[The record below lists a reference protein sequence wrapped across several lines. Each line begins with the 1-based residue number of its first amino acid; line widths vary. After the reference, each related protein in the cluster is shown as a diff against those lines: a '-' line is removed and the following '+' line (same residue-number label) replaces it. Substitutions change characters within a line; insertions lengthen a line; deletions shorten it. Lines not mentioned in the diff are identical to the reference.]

1 MDVELHA
8 TRVPYAALGV
18 VYLLLAA
25 CVLAPSSPMPLKA
38 AAFVAAVV
46 FSVRLYFRTWGRSWS
61 GRDEMVQALR
71 LEPLGRLS
79 VLVGP
84 QVGGQAGGQAGGK
97 PRRLIRVRNFST
109 PRLLRRYAELLLELD
124 DGRKTTVLVFPGVVG
139 GDAFRRLR
147 KFLLSANA
155 VTVPDKAGR
164 INRLAGELMSF
175 LLRIKRRP
183 ERNARA
189 VE

>member
-1 MDVELHA
+1 
-8 TRVPYAALGV
+8 
-18 VYLLLAA
+18 
-25 CVLAPSSPMPLKA
+25 MPLKA

-46 FSVRLYFRTWGRSWS
+46 FSIWLYFRARGRNWGRGRS
-61 GRDEMVQALR
+61 GRDEVVRVLR

-84 QVGGQAGGQAGGK
+84 RDGGK
-97 PRRLIRVRNFST
+97 PRRLFRVRKFKA
-109 PRLLRRYAELLLELD
+109 PRLLRRYAELLLELN
-124 DGRKTTVLVFPGVVG
+124 DGRKTTVLVFPGVAG
-139 GDAFRRLR
+139 DDAFRRLR

-155 VTVPDKAGR
+155 VTAPDKTGR

-175 LLRIKRRP
+175 LLRIKRRS

-189 VE
+189 VK